1 MAIELKEMSQYPVL
15 ESPHT
20 VSNPV
25 VPPPNDPSASAPRTL
40 PQYLTPIVPIASNP
54 PPMSFVEQQRLR
66 AQEARPEERKDY
78 PSLPPQPQRVSM
90 PPQNPMPYQGNA
102 YLSIACSGCRGIIQY
117 PPNVPI
123 VYCLQCRASTAT
135 KPLLNIFCQYCR
147 TTSYYM
153 AENTHVRC
161 RCGTLYAISQ
171 VPA

>member
-90 PPQNPMPYQGNA
+90 PHRTLCPTREMPTYLYRLLGLQRNHSVSSQCSHSLLLAMQGKHCN
-102 YLSIACSGCRGIIQY
+102 Q
-117 PPNVPI
+117 
-123 VYCLQCRASTAT
+123 
-135 KPLLNIFCQYCR
+135 
-147 TTSYYM
+147 TTSQHFLPVLQDYLVLYGGKY
-153 AENTHVRC
+153 HVRC